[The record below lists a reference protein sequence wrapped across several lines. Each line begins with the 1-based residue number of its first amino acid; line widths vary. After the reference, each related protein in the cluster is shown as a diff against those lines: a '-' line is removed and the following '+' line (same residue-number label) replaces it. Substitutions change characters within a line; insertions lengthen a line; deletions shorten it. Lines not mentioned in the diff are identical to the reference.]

1 MLHDQKTSKVKE
13 ATDSALDSV
22 LVHVMGGVQNLNIST
37 PMAGPPMYTTP
48 MAGPPMYNGAPGC
61 VLGRQQ
67 QQQQPEIK
75 PKYGSI
81 DDIFANTYKN
91 ESDPQLKTVILDIL
105 VDHYNVLLA
114 SGTYYSPL
122 QFSKQFKI
130 PYKFFEAYWTS
141 RKPETTGLHR
151 SDYEEFID
159 SRPKLKPK
167 SVVVDQ
173 IVKMPSPEDNPY
185 YDPSPPPPTSA
196 SRTAKSASGIGAIGH
211 QRELRDKDKDKDKDK
226 ERLRGKGSE
235 GK

>member
-1 MLHDQKTSKVKE
+1 MIHDQKTSKVKE
-13 ATDSALDSV
+13 ATENALDAV
-22 LVHVMGGVQNLNIST
+22 LSHVMGTLRGLQNVNTST
-37 PMAGPPMYTTP
+37 LLTGLTAT
-48 MAGPPMYNGAPGC
+48 PMYNGAPSLPG
-61 VLGRQQ
+61 GQQQ
-67 QQQQPEIK
+67 QQQQPGIK

-91 ESDPQLKTVILDIL
+91 EPDPQLKTVILDIL
-105 VDHYNVLLA
+105 VGHYNVLLA

-122 QFSKQFKI
+122 QFSKQFRI

-141 RKPETTGLHR
+141 RKPETTGLHK

-173 IVKMPSPEDNPY
+173 MVKMPSPEENPY

-196 SRTAKSASGIGAIGH
+196 SRTAKSASGVGAIGQ
-211 QRELRDKDKDKDKDK
+211 QRELRDKDK
-226 ERLRGKGSE
+226 ERLRGK
-235 GK
+235 